1 MKNSTSYQSYLK
13 SPYKSIKHST
23 YFECYDHFFESFRHK
38 KITFVEIG
46 VLGGGSLFMWQDYF
60 GPEARII
67 GVDLNPNAKKW
78 EENGFEIYIGNHSD
92 VGFWTDFK
100 SKVGG
105 IDLILDDGGHTYEQ
119 QIVTTE
125 CLLDSLNDG
134 GLLVVEDTHTSYMD
148 GFGPKKYSFIEYVK
162 NKIDSINKRFEKLSD
177 VKAEK
182 RFWSIEIIESMV
194 AFKINTNASN
204 LLSKQINNG
213 GKDDLA
219 EDYRFA
225 DNTSFKTL
233 SNLQNILRFLKF
245 FSFARYVV
253 LKVKN
258 FLINRK
264 FSAKKYFD

>member
-78 EENGFEIYIGNHSD
+78 EENGFEIYIGNQSD

-177 VKAEK
+177 MKAEK
-182 RFWSIEIIESMV
+182 RFWSIEIVESMV
-194 AFKINTNASN
+194 AFKINTKASN
-204 LLSKQINNG
+204 LPSKQIDNG
-213 GKDDLA
+213 GEDDLA
-219 EDYRFA
+219 EDYRFE
-225 DNTSFKTL
+225 DNSSFKAL
-233 SNLQNILRFLKF
+233 NNLQNILVVPKFLP
-245 FSFARYVV
+245 FARYVV
-253 LKVKN
+253 VKIKN
-258 FLINRK
+258 HLINKK